1 MNPSTADQT
10 FLDNILLFIGM
21 LRQAGIPISTDQAM
35 DFARALEM
43 IDIGQRPQ
51 VYYTARGLLLNRY
64 ENLRL
69 FDVIFNRFWRVVPA
83 GGGTRGQKAPVAPRH
98 RPRPATQF
106 NIVTYMAFKARQT
119 DPEIDV
125 ADKSQTFS
133 DAELLQ
139 TKEFSEMTPEE
150 LATIKQLI
158 REMRWQVSL
167 RQTRRRVPDAKGDL
181 LHRRRTMRSATKH
194 GGIPLHLNWQRQKI
208 KERPLVLLADISG
221 SMEKYTRLL
230 LQFFYAV
237 SHSLKHVES
246 FVFGT
251 GLSRIT
257 PHLKIKNI
265 DRALDE
271 AGHRVVD
278 WASGTRIGQSLQT
291 FNRQWSRR
299 VLRRGAIVL
308 IISDG
313 WERGDVSLIKREMAY
328 LHRRCHRLI
337 WLNPLLGKATYQP
350 LVEGM
355 AAALPFVDDFLP
367 IHNMQSLTALAEHLG
382 SLGSR
387 RSMRP
392 TLPAQAAAAG
402 QEAVEK

>member
-1 MNPSTADQT
+1 MSSSQADPI
-10 FLDNILLFIGM
+10 FLDNVLLFLNM
-21 LRQAGIPISTDQAM
+21 LRRAGIPVSTDQAI

-43 IDIGQRPQ
+43 IDIGRREQL
-51 VYYTARGLLLNRY
+51 YYAARGLLLNRY
-64 ENLRL
+64 ENMRL
-69 FDVIFNRFWRVVPA
+69 FDTIFNRFWRVPA
-83 GGGTRGQKAPVAPRH
+83 ASSGGRRQKAPIAPRH
-98 RPRPATQF
+98 QPKPATQF
-106 NIVTYMAFKARQT
+106 NIVTYMAYRARQS

-139 TKEFSEMTPEE
+139 TKEFSAMTPEE
-150 LATIKQLI
+150 LTAVKQLI
-158 REMRWQVSL
+158 REMRWQISL
-167 RQTRRRVPDAKGDL
+167 RQTRRRVPDGKGDL
-181 LHRRRTMRSATKH
+181 LHLRASMRSATKH
-194 GGIPLHLNWQRQKI
+194 GGVPLHLSWQRKKI
-208 KERPLVLLADISG
+208 KQRPLVLLADISG

-237 SHSLKHVES
+237 SHSLQQVES

-251 GLSRIT
+251 SLSRIT

-271 AGHRVVD
+271 ASRRVVD
-278 WASGTRIGQSLQT
+278 WSSGTRIGPSLQA

-299 VLRRGAIVL
+299 VLRQKGAIVL

-313 WERGDVSLIKREMAY
+313 WERGDVSLIKQEMAY
-328 LHRRCHRLI
+328 LRRRCHRLI

-367 IHNMQSLTALAEHLG
+367 IHNLQSLNALADHLG
-382 SLGSR
+382 SLDAR
-387 RSMRP
+387 RSVRP
-392 TLPAQAAAAG
+392 ATAG
-402 QEAVEK
+402 LRSGLDA

>member
-1 MNPSTADQT
+1 MKDSNADQP
-10 FLDNILLFIGM
+10 FLDNVLLFINM
-21 LRQAGIPISTDQAM
+21 LRQAGIPISTDQTM
-35 DFARALEM
+35 DFARGLEM
-43 IDIGQRPQ
+43 IDIGQRAQ
-51 VYYTARGLLLNRY
+51 VYYAARGLLLNRY

-69 FDVIFNRFWRVVPA
+69 FNTIFNRFWNLPSKGSGA
-83 GGGTRGQKAPVAPRH
+83 HGQKAPIAPRH
-98 RPRPATQF
+98 RPRPAAQF
-106 NIVTYMAFKARQT
+106 NIVTYMAYKARQA

-125 ADKSQTFS
+125 VDKSQTFS

-150 LATIKQLI
+150 LTTIKQLI
-158 REMRWQVSL
+158 REMRWQISL
-167 RQTRRRVPDAKGDL
+167 RETRRRVQDTKGGL
-181 LHRRRTMRSATKH
+181 LHLRGTMRSATKH
-194 GGIPLHLNWQRQKI
+194 GGVPLHLSWQRKKI
-208 KERPLVLLADISG
+208 KQRPLVLLADISG

-237 SHSLKHVES
+237 SHSLQYVES

-251 GLSRIT
+251 SLSRIT

-271 AGHRVVD
+271 ASRRVVD

-299 VLRRGAIVL
+299 ILRRGAIVL

-313 WERGDVSLIKREMAY
+313 WERGDVTLIKREMAY
-328 LHRRCHRLI
+328 LHRLCHRLI
-337 WLNPLLGKATYQP
+337 WLNPLLGKTTYQP

-355 AAALPFVDDFLP
+355 AAALPFIDDFLP
-367 IHNMQSLTALAEHLG
+367 IHNMQSLKTLADHLS
-382 SLGSR
+382 SLDSR
-387 RSMRP
+387 RSTRP
-392 TLPAQAAAAG
+392 YLSAQPARTKQG
-402 QEAVEK
+402 L